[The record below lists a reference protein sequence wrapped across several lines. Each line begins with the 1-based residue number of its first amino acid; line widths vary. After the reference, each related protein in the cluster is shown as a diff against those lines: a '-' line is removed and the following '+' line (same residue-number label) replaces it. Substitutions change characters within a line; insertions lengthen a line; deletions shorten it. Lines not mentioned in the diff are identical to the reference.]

1 MITVK
6 IPAAIRACSPVV
18 ALVPTAGGDRCF
30 SAGAS
35 AVVSCVESGELS
47 IEGGWFS
54 PSEFA
59 LIISDPT
66 GAAHLA
72 WWLLAPEQA
81 RGFARMAQAIDATGW
96 TFDGRLQILNMAA
109 RGEAVG
115 ETALGHMRDYAHHI
129 AGVTNG

>member
-1 MITVK
+1 MITVQ
-6 IPAAIRACSPVV
+6 IPAAIRGCSPVV
-18 ALVPTAGGDRCF
+18 CASEPSVGSDVVGSRGVVKSTEDGEVNVNGWWTPRVCWALN
-30 SAGAS
+30 
-35 AVVSCVESGELS
+35 
-47 IEGGWFS
+47 
-54 PSEFA
+54 
-59 LIISDPT
+59 ISDPT

>member
-18 ALVPTAGGDRCF
+18 CVSEPSVGSDVVGGLGVVRSTEDCDVSVNGWWTPRVCWALN
-30 SAGAS
+30 
-35 AVVSCVESGELS
+35 
-47 IEGGWFS
+47 
-54 PSEFA
+54 
-59 LIISDPT
+59 ISDPT

-96 TFDGRLQILNMAA
+96 TFDERLQILNMAA